1 MASKLKPTN
10 AGQIRFPSPDQIAK
24 VMKKLEK
31 PDQYSYVLPKD
42 AGPIDRAKYDVCRK
56 ILVYKRKRDLTQRQV
71 AELIG
76 IPETRVSE
84 ILHYKIWKFSLD
96 RLLEYYLKI
105 NPKLTLKVA

>member
-1 MASKLKPTN
+1 MANKFKPMR
-10 AGQIRFPSPDQIAK
+10 ADQIRFPSSEQITK

-31 PDQYSYVLPKD
+31 PNQYSYVLPKD

-56 ILVYKRKRDLTQRQV
+56 ILVYKRKHELTQRQV
-71 AELIG
+71 ADLIG

-96 RLLEYYLKI
+96 RLLEYYLKV